1 MPPEGMDDILKQYT
15 SFPGPDE
22 ASDDNAIRNVL
33 DLRIEKLEQA
43 IRVLKGHRQSLAP
56 IFRLPDEILA
66 KIITSYQALFEPI
79 SSTPFPAE
87 TGQVDPT
94 QCEWIRITFVC
105 RRLRYIALNE
115 CPRIWADIL
124 MHPRWAS
131 KFLERSKAVP
141 IHLRIESAA
150 PRTLPLNEVPSL
162 ASIIEHHAHRAKD
175 LLLRV
180 VFSDTLKELLHKLPP
195 SAPHLEYLSIH
206 HTRTT
211 SFSPPSD
218 ILWDTSAPNLR
229 RLKLKGF
236 MFPWTASIFHP
247 SLTSL
252 SIGDIPEGRWL
263 ALNSAQVMLD
273 ALACMNG
280 LEFLALDVTP
290 VTNGTLSSLNS
301 HMTVHLTSL
310 KALHLYGPGE
320 DCARLLRFLSL
331 PTLTVFRA
339 ACRSDSL
346 RSLLDWVANS
356 FSGGRH
362 HQSPG
367 MRRLRFRRTSDHFS
381 ETFHFEGWTGA
392 PGATLDST
400 SLTID
405 DDDDDNSQL
414 NISFT
419 IDRHINPPTICAFM
433 ECLRLDDV
441 VHLDIALATEGP
453 QQWMRHVGQ
462 MKQFEELHIESAWD
476 LEYFLDLWITLNSP
490 VPFHIP
496 LARGEER
503 LRTSHYADS
512 FPRLNTLALR
522 KFDGRYF
529 SGGAAGDGEGELFG
543 KFMHALVQ
551 RARISGEKL
560 RELRI
565 VDSFILEGMVDKFRN
580 VVGTVLLDQVERQW

>member
-1 MPPEGMDDILKQYT
+1 MC

-66 KIITSYQALFEPI
+66 KIITSYQALFAPI

-87 TGQVDPT
+87 TGEVDPK

-105 RRLRYIALNE
+105 RRLRYIALNG

-141 IHLRIESAA
+141 IHLRIHSAA
-150 PRTLPLNEVPSL
+150 PRTLALNEVPSL
-162 ASIIEHHAHRAKD
+162 ASIVEHHAHRAKD

-206 HTRTT
+206 HTRKT

-252 SIGDIPEGRWL
+252 SIGDIPEGRWP

-273 ALACMNG
+273 ALARMNG
-280 LEFLALDVTP
+280 LKFLALDVTP
-290 VTNGTLSSLNS
+290 VTNGTLSSLTS

-310 KALHLYGPGE
+310 KALHLFGPGE

-356 FSGGRH
+356 FPGGRH

-381 ETFHFEGWTGA
+381 ETSHFEGWTGA
-392 PGATLDST
+392 PGVTSDST

-419 IDRHINPPTICAFM
+419 SDRHIDPPSICVFM

-441 VHLDIALATEGP
+441 VHLDIALTPEDP
-453 QQWMRHVGQ
+453 EQWMRHIGQ
-462 MKQFEELHIESAWD
+462 MKQLEELYIESRD
-476 LEYFLDLWITLNSP
+476 LACFLDLWITLNSP
-490 VPFHIP
+490 VLLHMP
-496 LARGEER
+496 LARGEQR
-503 LRTSHYADS
+503 LRTSQYADS

-522 KFDGRYF
+522 NFDYRHF
-529 SGGAAGDGEGELFG
+529 LGGIAGDEEGELFG

-551 RARISGEKL
+551 RARLSGEKL

-565 VDSFILEGMVDKFRN
+565 MGPYIRNDMVDKFRN
-580 VVGTVLLDQVERQW
+580 VVGTVLVQWVEESQW